1 MVYSNRFVMCV
12 LVNGK
17 PVEELANGEVQIPFN
32 TEYVLRFRNKND
44 RRAVVKFWID
54 GELVS
59 GNNGYVIPAN
69 DFIDIKRHNNRD
81 AAFVLVPLNS
91 GEAVDAGKNGPN
103 YDKQKGVVKAEFTLE
118 KKYEP
123 VREIHHYHHP
133 RPRIHKFVPDPFP
146 PLYNPYDP
154 YRSISH
160 NSLESPGAPMDH
172 YSAGGATMDCC
183 MMGDQSR
190 EVTYASDD
198 VATFKRI
205 STSNAR
211 RIVPQSTVQDGC
223 TVEGNMTGQTFG
235 SVYVDLESVSTTLQ
249 IFLRGYDIG
258 KSFPTLR
265 NPCEPIRIPNNDLQI
280 ENELL
285 KLKLE
290 EAKRKANEES
300 IRYAEEARLREENE
314 RLRRELEQY
323 TS

>member
-59 GNNGYVIPAN
+59 GGNGYVIPAN

-103 YDKQKGVVKAEFTLE
+103 YDKQKGVIKAEFTLE

-146 PLYNPYDP
+146 SYPYNPYDP
-154 YRSISH
+154 YRSMSH
-160 NSLESPGAPMDH
+160 NSLES
-172 YSAGGATMDCC
+172 SGATMDCC
-183 MMGDQSR
+183 MLGDQSR

-205 STSNAR
+205 SLPEGSVR
-211 RIVPQSTVQDGC
+211 KIVPQSIVQDGC
-223 TVEGNMTGQTFG
+223 TVEGSMTGQTFG

-249 IFLRGYDIG
+249 VFLRGYDVG
-258 KSFPTLR
+258 REFPTLR
-265 NPCEPIRIPNNDLQI
+265 NPHEPIRIPNNDLQI